1 MNVIRELHELNS
13 RFLAIYGDI
22 YEEHEHLPPKQMDLM
37 QDKLISEYKE
47 ELELLLM
54 RAAIDRAREK
64 YRLQLEIAVY
74 TPRAWRFLWIFK
86 RKYNAAAKKI
96 MAEVDAEVQ
105 EYFACLRLTDENEGT
120 QNTDDQPDN
129 RSEEKDENGAA
140 RTGRKSRFISKRRPR
155 ATK

>member
-1 MNVIRELHELNS
+1 MNVIWELHELNS

-47 ELELLLM
+47 ELEILLM
-54 RAAIDRAREK
+54 RAYIDRAREK
-64 YRLQLEIAVY
+64 YRLQLEIAAY
-74 TPRAWRFLWIFK
+74 TPRTWRFLWIFK

-96 MAEVDAEVQ
+96 MAEVDAEVE
-105 EYFACLRLTDENEGT
+105 EYFASLRLPEEIEEAEEDGERPK
-120 QNTDDQPDN
+120 D
-129 RSEEKDENGAA
+129 RSEEPDEDDAA
-140 RTGRKSRFISKRRPR
+140 RAERKSRFISRRPR